1 MMTAALLRAMPA
13 SMAAAASVLDF
24 CSGSGTL
31 AAAVRLRAP
40 AANVTLLDADA
51 VALAA
56 ARDNLGG
63 GALCGLPFS
72 SQLHPVCPLKPLKL
86 SHVIP

>member
-1 MMTAALLRAMPA
+1 MNCFHFCFNFAFNFNLRRDT
-13 SMAAAASVLDF
+13 MAAAGSVLDF

-40 AANVTLLDADA
+40 AANITLLDADA

-63 GALCGLPFS
+63 GALYP
-72 SQLHPVCPLKPLKL
+72 KP
-86 SHVIP
+86 